1 MENTLLKISDITNIE
16 NSYIAILAKFNNDIS
31 KYGIIYND
39 PIEKKRIQLFNS
51 TFAALYKQLIA
62 NFHFGFTIGAIVGL
76 ARERTPAD
84 HWQSDTIERSLHDK
98 NSLHQGILRII
109 TKEDGIPVFI
119 NSTRSVG
126 NIAPALAY
134 LQKGNPVEIR
144 KALNKYNLVQA
155 NMMAKILEGKPDSI
169 NGNLIASYSA
179 GEGYKSASRHKTIS
193 SVLDNL
199 TLSKDPY

>member
-1 MENTLLKISDITNIE
+1 MDKTLLKISDITNIE

-39 PIEKKRIQLFNS
+39 PVEKKRIQLFNS
-51 TFAALYKQLIA
+51 TFATLYKQLVA

-84 HWQSDTIERSLHDK
+84 QWQSDTIERSLHDK
-98 NSLHQGILRII
+98 NSIHQGILRII

-134 LQKGNPVEIR
+134 LHKGNPVEIR

-155 NMMAKILEGKPDSI
+155 NMMAKILEGKPACT
-169 NGNLIASYSA
+169 NENLIASYSA
-179 GEGYKSASRHKTIS
+179 GEGYKSAHRHKTIS
-193 SVLDNL
+193 KVLDNL
-199 TLSKDPY
+199 TLSEDPY